1 MREFLYAG
9 VGLISRFH
17 DKIMQLNNAYEANFT
32 DKELHFLVIGLLVIR
47 IAMTV
52 VKKLLEKTK
61 LEKAAH
67 GLIKSVVRVVLY
79 VLLGLIVADAL
90 GVDVTGVIALASVL
104 TLAVSLSV
112 QNALTNVIGGFT
124 LLYTHPFKSGDY
136 VEVAGKSGTVQEIS
150 MIYTKLATPDNKI
163 ISIPNSS
170 VVSGD
175 IINYSVAGVRR
186 VDVAVRAVY
195 SEPSQKVIDALIQA
209 GTVDK
214 VMLDPAPMAVITDYG
229 ESAIGY
235 SLRVWTKAEDYWD
248 VYFVV
253 TQKIL
258 EIFAAQD
265 IKMAYPHMHI
275 YMEK

>member
-1 MREFLYAG
+1 MENILNWC
-9 VGLISRFH
+9 H
-17 DKIMQLNNAYEANFT
+17 EQL
-32 DKELHFLVIGLLVIR
+32 ELAMTNVVPALLFWVIGLLAIR
-47 IAMTV
+47 IFITLEN
-52 VKKLLEKTK
+52 KLLEKTK
-61 LEKAAH
+61 LEKAAY
-67 GLIKSVVRVVLY
+67 GLIKSVTRIVLY

-90 GVDVTGVIALASVL
+90 GIDVTSIIALASVL

-124 LLYTHPFKSGDY
+124 LLYTKPFASGDF

-150 MIYTKLATPDNKI
+150 MTYTKLATPDNKI

-170 VVSGD
+170 VVGGD
-175 IINYSVAGVRR
+175 IVNYSVAGVRR

-214 VMLDPAPMAVITDYG
+214 VLLDPAPMAVITDYG

-248 VYFVV
+248 VNNAVNL
-253 TQKIL
+253 KIRDT
-258 EIFAAQD
+258 FAAQG
-265 IKMAYPHMHI
+265 IQMAYPHMHI

>member
-1 MREFLYAG
+1 MLLEKMMDWCA
-9 VGLISRFH
+9 V
-17 DKIMQLNNAYEANFT
+17 QLQLAFDNAVPAIAV
-32 DKELHFLVIGLLVIR
+32 LAIGLLVIR
-47 IAMTV
+47 TV
-52 VKKLLEKTK
+52 MALVTKLLDNTK

-67 GLIKSVVRVVLY
+67 GLIKSVARVVLY
-79 VLLGLIVADAL
+79 VLLGLMVADAL
-90 GVDVTGVIALASVL
+90 GIDVTSIIALASVL

-124 LLYTHPFKSGDY
+124 LLYTRPFKSGDY

-150 MIYTKLATPDNKI
+150 MTYTKLATPDNKI

-170 VVSGD
+170 VVAGD

-186 VDVAVRAVY
+186 VDVAIQAVY
-195 SEPSQKVIDALIQA
+195 TENSQKVMDALIQA

-214 VMLDPAPMAVITDYG
+214 VLLDPAPMAVIDSYTDNG
-229 ESAIGY
+229 IRY

-253 TQKIL
+253 NQNIRD
-258 EIFAAQD
+258 IFEAQS

-275 YMEK
+275 YMEKE

>member
-1 MREFLYAG
+1 MLLEKMMSWCKDQLQLAFDTA
-9 VGLISRFH
+9 VPALI
-17 DKIMQLNNAYEANFT
+17 I
-32 DKELHFLVIGLLVIR
+32 LVVGLLVIR
-47 IAMTV
+47 IVM
-52 VKKLLEKTK
+52 KLVSELLGKMK

-67 GLIKSVVRVVLY
+67 GLIKSVVRVVLF
-79 VLLGLIVADAL
+79 VLLGLMVADRM
-90 GVDVTGVIALASVL
+90 GIDVTGIIALASVL

-124 LLYTHPFKSGDY
+124 LLYTKPFKSGDY

-150 MIYTKLATPDNKI
+150 MTYTKLATPDNKI

-186 VDVAVRAVY
+186 VDVAIQAVY
-195 SEPSQKVIDALIQA
+195 SENTQKVIDALIQA

-214 VMLDPAPMAVITDYG
+214 VMLDPAPMAVIDSYG
-229 ESAIGY
+229 DNGIRY

-248 VYFVV
+248 VYFV
-253 TQKIL
+253 INRNIRD
-258 EIFAAQD
+258 IFEAQG
-265 IKMAYPHMHI
+265 IKMAYPHMHV
-275 YMEK
+275 YMEKE

>member
-1 MREFLYAG
+1 MEEIISALKDLASAA
-9 VGLISRFH
+9 VEKVVPAVLI
-17 DKIMQLNNAYEANFT
+17 
-32 DKELHFLVIGLLVIR
+32 LVAGLLVIR
-47 IAMTV
+47 IVMTI
-52 VKKLLEKTK
+52 VKKLLDNTK

-67 GLIKSVVRVVLY
+67 GLVKSVVRVVLY
-79 VLLGLIVADAL
+79 VLLGLILAGSL
-90 GVDVTGVIALASVL
+90 GIDVTSVVALASVL

-124 LLYTHPFKSGDY
+124 LLYTKPFKSGDY
-136 VEVAGKSGTVQEIS
+136 VEVAGKAGTVEEIS
-150 MIYTKLATPDNKI
+150 MTYTKLATPDNKI

-175 IINYSVAGVRR
+175 IINYTVAGVRR

-195 SEPSQKVIDALIQA
+195 SEPSQKVIDALLQA

-214 VMLDPAPMAVITDYG
+214 VLLDPAPFAAIVSYG
-229 ESAIGY
+229 ESAIEY

-248 VYFVV
+248 VFFVINQNV
-253 TQKIL
+253 KNV
-258 EIFAAQD
+258 FDAQD
-265 IKMAYPHMHI
+265 IKMAYPHMHV